1 VFIGYFALSRIKK
14 NDLQLLWLLGASL
27 FFYSWWDIKYLP
39 ILLASIFI
47 NFQLGKLLGRV
58 STKKK
63 LILIVG
69 IGFNLSLLLYFKHFD
84 FFIENYNDLFSQN
97 INSINLIIPL
107 GISFFTFQQIAFLVD
122 VYKNKTSDYKFLH
135 YATYVSFF
143 PQLIAGPI
151 VHHKYL
157 MPQFDDYSKRKINVR
172 NISLG
177 LFIFSIG
184 LFKKVVIADSLAG
197 FVSSG
202 YSSAIMISSI
212 EAWALSLSY
221 TLQLYFDF
229 SGYADMAI
237 GSALLIN
244 IRLPINFNSPYK
256 AKNIQEFWRRWHMT
270 LSQFLRDYIYI
281 PLGGNRLSHFVKY
294 RNILVTFL
302 LGGIWHGAGWTFIF
316 WGGLHGFALIILS
329 LWRKIGWKLPIALSW
344 FITFNFV
351 NIAWIF
357 FRAEDFS
364 TAIKILRAMFGFT
377 QKSVPIDYIDSIFMI
392 LGSPLPSYITNFSTN
407 AIFPSHLLLYLLIL
421 IPFVLFGTNV
431 NKVYQ
436 TSTISYAKLILGG
449 LAFSISIIFLG
460 MSSSQVFLYY
470 NF

>member
-1 VFIGYFALSRIKK
+1 MFIGYFALSRIKK
-14 NDLQLLWLLGASL
+14 NELQLLWLLGASL

-47 NFQLGKLLGRV
+47 NFQLGKLLGRL

-63 LILIVG
+63 FVLIIG
-69 IGFNLSLLLYFKHFD
+69 ISFNLLLLLYFKHFD
-84 FFIENYNDLFSQN
+84 FFIENYNDLFSQK
-97 INSINLIIPL
+97 INSLNLIIPL

-151 VHHKYL
+151 VHHKFL
-157 MPQFDDYSKRKINVR
+157 MPQFDDHSKRKINVR

-270 LSQFLRDYIYI
+270 LSQFLRDYIYV

-357 FRAEDFS
+357 FRAEDFG

-377 QKSVPIDYIDSIFMI
+377 QKSVPIDYIDSIFMM